1 MYTIEDIALFLLIL
15 TRVLGLFLTAPV
27 FSHTTIPVIAKITL
41 AAAFAL
47 MVMPMVTVDTVNVPD
62 SVWFLA
68 LWFAKEL
75 SVGLMMGIGMRMV
88 FFVLDFAAHVIT
100 VEIGLQPGPAFD
112 PSNSSSQGNPLGT
125 IIYFLGL
132 MLLLSGSEYDMLRAF
147 IRSFEIAPVGYFG
160 LNSFAAD
167 FLILRTADIFRIGI
181 LMGAP
186 IVAVN
191 FLVNLVFATLGKVV
205 PKLNVFIL
213 SFSARIFLG
222 TTVLTLTVGLLA
234 HYAMAYI
241 EQTPELMLRFI
252 LFRPQA

>member
-1 MYTIEDIALFLLIL
+1 MFTLEDITLFLLIL
-15 TRVLGLFLTAPV
+15 TRVLGLFLAAPV
-27 FSHTTIPVIAKITL
+27 FSHKSIPVIAKVTL
-41 AAAFAL
+41 AAAFAM
-47 MVMPMVTVDTVNVPD
+47 MVFPMVDHEVANPASIWSLT
-62 SVWFLA
+62 

-75 SVGLMMGIGMRMV
+75 TVGLMMGIAIRMV
-88 FFVLDFAAHVIT
+88 FFVLDFASHVIT

-112 PSNSSSQGNPLGT
+112 PGSSSSQGNPLGT

-132 MLLLSGSEYDMLRAF
+132 MLLLSGSEYNMLRAF
-147 IRSFEIAPVGYFG
+147 MRSFEIAPIGFFG

-167 FLILRTADIFRIGI
+167 FIILKTADIFRIGI

-241 EQTPELMLRFI
+241 EETPEMMLRFI
-252 LFRPQA
+252 FFRPQA

>member
-1 MYTIEDIALFLLIL
+1 MFTIEDITLFLLIL
-15 TRVLGLFLTAPV
+15 TRVLGLFLMAPV
-27 FSHTTIPVIAKITL
+27 FSHASIPVIAKITL
-41 AAAFAL
+41 ASAFAI
-47 MVMPMVTVDTVNVPD
+47 MVMPMVDVQVVSPS
-62 SVWFLA
+62 SVWALA

-75 SVGLMMGIGMRMV
+75 SVGLMMGIAMRMV
-88 FFVLDFAAHVIT
+88 FFVLDFASHVIT

-112 PSNSSSQGNPLGT
+112 PSAASSQGNPLGT

-132 MLLLSGSEYDMLRAF
+132 MILLSGSEYDMLRAF
-147 IRSFEIAPVGYFG
+147 IRSFEVAPVGFFG

-167 FLILRTADIFRIGI
+167 FLIIRTTDIFKIGI

-222 TTVLTLTVGLLA
+222 TTVLSLTVGLIA
-234 HYAMAYI
+234 HYAKAYI
-241 EQTPELMLRFI
+241 DQTPEMMLRFI
-252 LFRPQA
+252 LFRPVA